1 MHGFV
6 CKYVGMNINQELS
19 FPLTKTL
26 YEYSRYQIYISDD
39 SGLCHKSLPNTT
51 LRTTQEGNAS
61 NTQVERVAFL
71 SCTNASASAIH
82 SES

>member
-39 SGLCHKSLPNTT
+39 SGLCQKSLPKTT

-61 NTQVERVAFL
+61 TQVERVAFL